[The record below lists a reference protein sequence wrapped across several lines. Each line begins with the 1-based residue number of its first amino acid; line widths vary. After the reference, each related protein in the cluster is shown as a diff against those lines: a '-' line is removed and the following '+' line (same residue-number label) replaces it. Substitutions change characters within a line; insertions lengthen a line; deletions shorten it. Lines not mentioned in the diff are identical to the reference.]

1 MRVLF
6 LTNIPSPYRIDF
18 FNELGKLCDLT
29 VLFERS
35 TAKNRE
41 NEWLENRKFDFNAV
55 FLKGISIGDENALCF
70 SVRRWLSK
78 DKFDIIIVGGYS
90 TPTGML
96 AILTL
101 NRRRIPF
108 VLNSDGG
115 FVKQDAGIRARI
127 KHYFIRS
134 ANWWLSSSKST
145 SEYLVH
151 YGANPNRIF
160 IYPFSSLHKR
170 DINILP
176 ASEAEKE
183 QLRKKL
189 GIEGEKV
196 VLGAGQFIHRKGFDT
211 AIEAWANMPKE
222 YTLLIIGSGSEEE
235 KYREMINKKDLK
247 NVQIIGFQ
255 NKESLKQYYRASD
268 VFIFPTREDIW
279 GLVVNEAMAQGLP
292 VISTDAALSACE
304 LVSNGVNGYLIS
316 PDDPKALSDKL
327 HRIFDDDKR
336 ILMMGKESIRII
348 SDYSIENMA
357 KTHIEVFEKIIHD
370 KCDIKRGVEQ

>member
-1 MRVLF
+1 MLY

-55 FLKGISIGDENALCF
+55 FLKGISIGNENALCC

-115 FVKQDAGIRARI
+115 FVKQDAGIRARM

-134 ANWWLSSSKST
+134 AKWWLSSSKST
-145 SEYLVH
+145 SEYFAH
-151 YGANPNRIF
+151 YGADPSRIF
-160 IYPFSSLHKR
+160 IYPFSSLYKR
-170 DINILP
+170 DIKVVP
-176 ASEAEKE
+176 SSEAEKA

-189 GIEGEKV
+189 GIKGEKV
-196 VLGAGQFIHRKGFDT
+196 VIGVGQFIHRKGFDT
-211 AIEAWANMPKE
+211 AIEAWTDMPEKN
-222 YTLLIIGSGSEEE
+222 TLLIVGSGPEEE
-235 KYREMINKKDLK
+235 KYRETINTKGLK
-247 NVQIIGFQ
+247 NVKIVDFQ
-255 NKESLKQYYRASD
+255 SKESLKQYYRASD
-268 VFIFPTREDIW
+268 VFIMPTREDIW

-292 VISTDAALSACE
+292 IISTDAALSACE
-304 LVSNGVNGYLIS
+304 LVLNGVNGYLIF
-316 PDDPKALSDKL
+316 PDDQKALSDKL
-327 HRIFDDDKR
+327 YGIIDDDQM
-336 ILMMGKESIRII
+336 IFMMGKESIKII
-348 SDYSIENMA
+348 SNYTIENMA
-357 KTHIEVFEKIIHD
+357 KAHIEILEKIN
-370 KCDIKRGVEQ
+370 CDNRDI